1 MPHDNSFPAG
11 NKSRSDWEPG
21 LDSVPQAVDNSRPM
35 QNQTVIMDRM
45 SNREFLER
53 YAQAGRVG
61 LYGGITPVDTAIR
74 SAQQLLRADGQ
85 WSDWSHVFLF
95 EGQRVD
101 GHHWVLE
108 SDIQIQQKNIQLG
121 AQENRIAKY
130 FDETLFPSLAV
141 LDFGLNEDQAAT
153 LVRQGLE
160 LVARREQYSIRELI
174 GTLIALTKPELRARE
189 NLFTRER
196 SIYCS
201 AFVQRLFADVGID
214 LVPGVTAKHSA
225 PEDIMRSPVPH
236 TKYLLQRPM
245 PGPKSTAL
253 RKKIEATVRQ
263 RIARLKPRPDK
274 G

>member
-1 MPHDNSFPAG
+1 
-11 NKSRSDWEPG
+11 
-21 LDSVPQAVDNSRPM
+21 M
-35 QNQTVIMDRM
+35 QNQTVIVDRM

-61 LYGGITPVDTAIR
+61 LYGGVTPVDTAIR

-101 GHHWVLE
+101 GHHWMLE
-108 SDIQIQQKNIQLG
+108 SDVQIQQKNIQLG

-130 FDETLFPSLAV
+130 FDETQYPNLAV

-160 LVARREQYSIRELI
+160 LVARREQYSVRELI
-174 GTLIALTKPELRARE
+174 GTLIALTKPDLRARE
-189 NLFTRER
+189 NMFARER
-196 SIYCS
+196 SVYCS
-201 AFVQRLFADVGID
+201 AFVQRLFAHLGID
-214 LVPGVTAKHSA
+214 LVPGVTAKHST
-225 PEDIMRSPVPH
+225 PEDISRSPVPH
-236 TKYLLQRPM
+236 TKYLLLRPM
-245 PGPKSTAL
+245 PGPKRSAL
-253 RKKIEATVRQ
+253 RKSLGSAVRR
-263 RIARLKPRPDK
+263 RIAKIKPRPDK

>member
-1 MPHDNSFPAG
+1 MPHDNSFAAG
-11 NKSRSDWEPG
+11 NKSRSDREAG
-21 LDSVPQAVDNSRPM
+21 LDSIAEAVDNSPPM
-35 QNQTVIMDRM
+35 QNQTVIVDRM

-74 SAQQLLRADGQ
+74 SAQQLLRADGK

-130 FDETLFPSLAV
+130 FDETLFPSLAI
-141 LDFGLNEDQAAT
+141 LDFGLNEDQTAT

-160 LVARREQYSIRELI
+160 LVARHERYSIRELF
-174 GTLIALTKPELRARE
+174 GTLIALKKPELRARE
-189 NLFTRER
+189 NRFTREG

-201 AFVQRLFADVGID
+201 AFVQRLFADVGIN

-225 PEDIMRSPVPH
+225 PEDIMRSSVPH

-263 RIARLKPRPDK
+263 RIAKLKPRPGK